1 MAENSAEPT
10 VLVTGGAGFIGCAI
24 SRLASTTAGRW
35 VAVDNLHPQV
45 HSTRSR
51 PETLNDRVEL
61 VVADVTEAAIWDDL
75 LADVRPDIII
85 HLAAETGTAQSLHES
100 SRHAEVNVVGT
111 TRMLDALGRA
121 GQVPDRI
128 ILSSSRAVY
137 GEGLWARADGTTF
150 QPGQRSHAQLAAGHW
165 DFPAASP
172 RASSASTTIPAPTS
186 IYGATKLAQEHL
198 LSVWS
203 SSHDC
208 DLTVLRLQ
216 NVYGPGQ
223 SLANPYTGIVSLFS
237 QLAEEKRSI
246 PLFEDGNVVRDF
258 VYIDDVVSAFAAA
271 LSEWHAFGP
280 YDIGSGI
287 PTSLLS
293 IASTIANYHDAPAP
307 TITGAFRDGDV
318 RYAAAALELSTAGL
332 GWAPRWR
339 LVDGVAALQDWIGSQ
354 SVRIESERRAIVGE
368 SGIH

>member
-1 MAENSAEPT
+1 MAENAAEPT

-24 SRLASTTAGRW
+24 SSSASTMSGRW

-45 HSTRSR
+45 HLSKNR
-51 PETLNDRVEL
+51 PEALNDRVEL
-61 VVADVTEAAIWDDL
+61 VVADVTESIIWDDL

-100 SRHAEVNVVGT
+100 SRHAEVNVLGT

-121 GQVPDRI
+121 GQVPNRI
-128 ILSSSRAVY
+128 ILSSSRSVY
-137 GEGLWARADGTTF
+137 GEGFWVRADGTVF
-150 QPGQRSHAQLAAGHW
+150 QPGQRSHAQLAAGQW
-165 DFPAASP
+165 DFPGATP
-172 RASSASTTIPAPTS
+172 LPSSALTTIPAPTS

-198 LSVWS
+198 LSAWS

-223 SLANPYTGIVSLFS
+223 SLTNPYTGIVSLFS

-246 PLFEDGNVVRDF
+246 PIYEDGQIVRDF
-258 VYIDDVVSAFAAA
+258 VYIDDVVAAFAAA
-271 LSEWHAFGP
+271 IAGGHGIGP
-280 YDIGSGI
+280 YDIGSGT
-287 PTSLLS
+287 PTTLLS
-293 IASTIANYHDAPAP
+293 LASTIAKYHGAPEP

-318 RYAAAALELSTAGL
+318 RYAAATLEHSTAGL
-332 GWAPRWR
+332 GWAPKWQ
-339 LVDGVAALQDWIGSQ
+339 LEDGIAELQKWIGGQ
-354 SVRIESERRAIVGE
+354 PLRIESHV
-368 SGIH
+368 